1 MLSRKLFFT
10 LGLLFLLPGCV
21 ETVVVGTVATGA
33 AVMSDGSIF
42 DLSQDARIRR
52 AVRKSFKT
60 DGDADNYKTIDINV
74 FNSDI
79 MLSGYVRDS
88 HYKSLA
94 VQKAKSV
101 KPDVN
106 IIDEIVVFGPDYK
119 VSSVSDAF
127 ISKQITMKLKAAKG
141 VKSGNY
147 EYNVSD
153 SIVYIIGIAQDQQEF
168 KKVIEIASTVKGV
181 KKVISYIMLNKNN

>member
-1 MLSRKLFFT
+1 MLNKKILLA
-10 LGLLFLLPGCV
+10 LGLLVFLSSCV

-52 AVRKSFKT
+52 AVRKGFKA
-60 DGDADNYKTIDINV
+60 DGDGDNYKTIDINV

-88 HYKSLA
+88 QYKQLA
-94 VQKAKSV
+94 VQKAKAT
-101 KPDVN
+101 KPDVSV
-106 IIDEIVVFGPDYK
+106 IDEIVVFGPTYK
-119 VSSVSDAF
+119 VSDVSDAF

-153 SIVYIIGIAQDQQEF
+153 GVVYIMGIAQNQKEF

-181 KKVISYIMLNKNN
+181 KRVVSYIVLSKN